1 MRPIIHIENVGK
13 RYQLASERVAY
24 ATLRESLVG
33 AFTKSVNRLRGR
45 GETTADRAFW
55 ALRGIN
61 LDIVPGE
68 RLGIVG
74 VNGAGKSTLLKILSR
89 ITEPTEGRA
98 RLYGRVGSLLEVGTG
113 FHGELTGR
121 ENIYLNGAIL
131 GMKHAEIARNFDEIV
146 AFAELGRFLNMPV
159 KRFSSGMY
167 MRLAF
172 AVAAHLQP
180 EILIVDEVLA
190 VGDAA
195 FQKKCLGKMSE
206 VSQNGR
212 TIIFVSHNMA
222 AVQNLCS
229 RVLWL
234 AGGHVVEDGEPTR
247 VIGNY
252 LKTTL
257 TTMSQQTWADPN
269 AAPGNDRVR
278 LRRAA
283 IVPAAA
289 EFEDHFTV
297 RTPLRVE
304 FEYWNLVDGTALD
317 LAVVIRTEEGYPIFS
332 AVSGRDPRWAGQR
345 FPAGLYRSSF
355 EIPGNLLNDGVHR
368 VEVNFRRNERQ
379 LVYRLDDVIV
389 FDVTDTAEDRVG
401 SFGKLVGAVRPP
413 LTWTTTLIEEQLEAD
428 TPPQVA
434 ESAH

>member
-13 RYQLASERVAY
+13 RYQLVSERAAY
-24 ATLRESLVG
+24 STLRESLVG
-33 AFTKSVNRLRGR
+33 SFMKSIDRLRGR
-45 GETTADRAFW
+45 GETSADRAFW

-61 LDIVPGE
+61 LDVVPGE

-113 FHGELTGR
+113 FHGELSGR
-121 ENIYLNGAIL
+121 ENVYLNGAIL

-146 AFAELGRFLNMPV
+146 AFAELGRFLNVPV
-159 KRFSSGMY
+159 KRYSTGMY

-212 TIIFVSHNMA
+212 TVIFVSHNMA

-229 RVLWL
+229 RVLWM
-234 AGGHVVEDGEPTR
+234 ATGRVVEDGEPAR

-257 TTMSQQTWADPN
+257 TTMSQQLWTDP
-269 AAPGNDRVR
+269 ASAPGNDRVR
-278 LRRAA
+278 VRRAA
-283 IVPAAA
+283 IVPAVA

-304 FEYWNLVDGTALD
+304 IEYWNLVAGSPLEI
-317 LAVVIRTEEGYPIFS
+317 AVIIRTEEGYPIFS
-332 AVSGRDPRWAGQR
+332 TSSGQWTGQSS
-345 FPAGLYRSSF
+345 PAGLYRSSF
-355 EIPGNLLNDGVHR
+355 EIPGDLLNDGVHR
-368 VEVNFRRNERQ
+368 VELNIRRNERQ
-379 LVYRLDDVIV
+379 LVYRLDDVLI
-389 FDVTDTAEDRVG
+389 FDVLDSAEERNG
-401 SFGKLVGAVRPP
+401 FFGKSIGAVRPP
-413 LTWTTTLIEEQLEAD
+413 LAWQNALLEEQLEPD
-428 TPPQVA
+428 TPPQVTEFA
-434 ESAH
+434 G

>member
-13 RYQLASERVAY
+13 RYQLVSERAAY
-24 ATLRESLVG
+24 STLRESLVG
-33 AFTKSVNRLRGR
+33 SFMKSVDRLRGR
-45 GETTADRAFW
+45 GEPRADREFW

-61 LDIVPGE
+61 LDVVPGE

-113 FHGELTGR
+113 FHGELSGR

-146 AFAELGRFLNMPV
+146 AFAELGRFLNVPV
-159 KRFSSGMY
+159 KRYSTGMY

-212 TIIFVSHNMA
+212 TVIFVSHNMA

-229 RVLWL
+229 RVLWMA
-234 AGGHVVEDGEPTR
+234 AGRVVEDGEPAR

-257 TTMSQQTWADPN
+257 TTMSQQLWADPVS
-269 AAPGNDRVR
+269 APGNDRVR
-278 LRRAA
+278 VRRAS
-283 IVPAAA
+283 IVPAVA

-297 RTPLRVE
+297 RTPLRIE
-304 FEYWNLVDGTALD
+304 FEYWNLLAGTPLEI
-317 LAVVIRTEEGYPIFS
+317 AVIIRTEEGYPIFS
-332 AVSGRDPRWAGQR
+332 TSSGRWTEQSV
-345 FPAGLYRSSF
+345 PAGLYRSSF
-355 EIPGNLLNDGVHR
+355 EIPGDLLNDGVHR
-368 VEVNFRRNERQ
+368 VELNIRRNERQ
-379 LVYRLDDVIV
+379 LVYRLDDILI
-389 FDVTDTAEDRVG
+389 FDVLDSAGDRIG
-401 SFGKLVGAVRPP
+401 SFGKSAGAVRPS
-413 LTWTTTLIEEQLEAD
+413 LAWQTTLVEEQLDPD
-428 TPPQVA
+428 TPPHVA
-434 ESAH
+434 EIAN

>member
-13 RYQLASERVAY
+13 RYELASERAAY
-24 ATLRESLVG
+24 STLRESLVG
-33 AFTKSVNRLRGR
+33 SFMKSVDRLRGR
-45 GETTADRAFW
+45 GETSADRAFW

-61 LDIVPGE
+61 LDVLPGE

-113 FHGELTGR
+113 FHGELSGR

-146 AFAELGRFLNMPV
+146 AFAELGRFLNVPV
-159 KRFSSGMY
+159 KRYSTGMY

-212 TIIFVSHNMA
+212 TVIFVSHNMA

-229 RVLWL
+229 RVLWMA
-234 AGGHVVEDGEPTR
+234 AGRVVEDGDPTR

-257 TTMSQQTWADPN
+257 TTMSQQLWVDPVS
-269 AAPGNDRVR
+269 APGNDRVR
-278 LRRAA
+278 VRRAA
-283 IVPAAA
+283 IVPAVA

-304 FEYWNLVDGTALD
+304 FEYWNLVAGTPLEI
-317 LAVVIRTEEGYPIFS
+317 AVIIRSEEGYPIFS
-332 AVSGRDPRWAGQR
+332 TSSGRDPQSAR
-345 FPAGLYRSSF
+345 AGLYRSSF
-355 EIPGNLLNDGVHR
+355 EIPGDLLNDGVHR
-368 VEVNFRRNERQ
+368 VELNIRRNERQ
-379 LVYRLDDVIV
+379 LVYRLDDVLV
-389 FDVTDTAEDRVG
+389 FDVLDSAEDRMG
-401 SFGKLVGAVRPP
+401 FFGKWIGAVRPP
-413 LTWTTTLIEEQLEAD
+413 LAWQTALIEEQLQPD
-428 TPPQVA
+428 TPPHIA
-434 ESAH
+434 EIAH

>member
-13 RYQLASERVAY
+13 RYQIASERVAY

-33 AFTKSVNRLRGR
+33 SFTRSIDRLRGR
-45 GETTADRAFW
+45 GETNADRAFW

-61 LDIVPGE
+61 LDIAPGE

-146 AFAELGRFLNMPV
+146 AFAELGRFLNLPV
-159 KRFSSGMY
+159 KRYSSGMY

-195 FQKKCLGKMSE
+195 FQKKCLGKMNE
-206 VSQNGR
+206 VSRNGR
-212 TIIFVSHNMA
+212 TVIFVSHNMS

-229 RVLWL
+229 RVIWL
-234 AGGHVVEDGEPTR
+234 AGGKVVEDGEPGR

-257 TTMSQQTWADPN
+257 TTMSQQTWPDPD
-269 AAPGNDRVR
+269 AAPGNDSVR

-283 IVPAAA
+283 VVPAAA
-289 EFEDHFTV
+289 EFEDHLTV

-304 FEYWNLVDGTALD
+304 FEYWNLVDGAALD

-332 AVSGRDPRWAGQR
+332 TLSRSDPRWTGR
-345 FPAGLYRSSF
+345 PFPAGLYRSSF
-355 EIPGNLLNDGVHR
+355 EIPGHLLNDGVHR
-368 VEVNFRRNERQ
+368 VEVNFRRNERH
-379 LVYRLDDVIV
+379 LLYRLDDILVFEVI
-389 FDVTDTAEDRVG
+389 DTAEDRVG
-401 SFGKLVGAVRPP
+401 SFGKVVGAVRPP
-413 LTWTTTLIEEQLEAD
+413 LSWTTTAIEAQKEVESGEA
-428 TPPQVA
+428 
-434 ESAH
+434 

>member
-1 MRPIIHIENVGK
+1 
-13 RYQLASERVAY
+13 
-24 ATLRESLVG
+24 LRESLVG
-33 AFTKSVNRLRGR
+33 SFTKSLNRLRGR
-45 GETTADRAFW
+45 GGTNADRAFW
-55 ALRGIN
+55 ALRGID
-61 LDIVPGE
+61 LDVVPGE

-89 ITEPTEGRA
+89 ITEPTEGRV

-113 FHGELTGR
+113 FHGELSGR

-146 AFAELGRFLNMPV
+146 AFAELGRFLDVAV
-159 KRFSSGMY
+159 KRFSTGMY

-212 TIIFVSHNMA
+212 TVIFVSHNMA

-229 RVLWL
+229 RVLWM
-234 AGGHVVEDGEPTR
+234 AAGHVVQDGEPAR
-247 VIGNY
+247 VIGDY

-257 TTMSQQTWADPN
+257 TAMSQQLWSDP
-269 AAPGNDRVR
+269 AVAPGNERVR
-278 LRRAA
+278 VRRAA

-297 RTPLRVE
+297 RTRLRVE
-304 FEYWNLVDGTALD
+304 FEYWNLIAGTPLEI
-317 LAVVIRTEEGYPIFS
+317 AVIIRTEEGYPIFS
-332 AVSGRDPRWAGQR
+332 TSSGADPRWTGQS

-355 EIPGNLLNDGVHR
+355 EIPGDLLNDGVHR
-368 VEVNFRRNERQ
+368 VELNIRRNERQ
-379 LVYRLDDVIV
+379 VVYRLDDILV
-389 FDVTDTAEDRVG
+389 FEILDSAEDRVG
-401 SFGKLVGAVRPP
+401 SFRKQVGAVRPP
-413 LTWTTTLIEEQLEAD
+413 LAWQTALIEEQREAD
-428 TPPQVA
+428 TPPQLA
-434 ESAH
+434 ELAR

>member
-13 RYQLASERVAY
+13 RYQIASERAAY
-24 ATLRESLVG
+24 STLRESLTG
-33 AFTKSVNRLRGR
+33 SFTRSVNRLRGR
-45 GETTADRAFW
+45 GETTAYRAFW

-61 LDIVPGE
+61 LDILPGE

-146 AFAELGRFLNMPV
+146 AFAELGRFLDMPV

-212 TIIFVSHNMA
+212 TVIFVSHNMS

-229 RVLWL
+229 RVIWL
-234 AGGHVVEDGEPTR
+234 AGGQVVDDGEPAR
-247 VIGNY
+247 VISNY
-252 LKTTL
+252 LRTTL
-257 TTMSQQTWADPN
+257 TTMSQQTWPDPN
-269 AAPGNDRVR
+269 AAPGNDVVR

-283 IVPAAA
+283 IVPAVA

-304 FEYWNLVDGTALD
+304 FEYWNLTPGSALD
-317 LAVVIRTEEGYPIFS
+317 LAVVVRTEEGYPIFS
-332 AVSGRDPRWAGQR
+332 TASGREPSWAGR
-345 FPAGLYRSSF
+345 PFPAGLYRSSF
-355 EIPGNLLNDGVHR
+355 EIPGGLLNDGVHR
-368 VEVNFRRNERQ
+368 VDISIRRNERQ
-379 LVYRLDDVIV
+379 IVYHLADVLV
-389 FDVTDTAEDRVG
+389 FDVIDTAEERRG
-401 SFGKLVGAVRPP
+401 SFGKLVGAVRPSF
-413 LTWTTTLIEEQLEAD
+413 TWQTGVIDEPVAD
-428 TPPQVA
+428 SVR
-434 ESAH
+434 

>member
-13 RYQLASERVAY
+13 RYQLVSERVAY
-24 ATLRESLVG
+24 ATLRESLAG
-33 AFTKSVNRLRGR
+33 SFMKSIDRLRGR
-45 GETTADRAFW
+45 GETSADRAFW

-113 FHGELTGR
+113 FHGELSGR
-121 ENIYLNGAIL
+121 ENVYLNGAIL

-146 AFAELGRFLNMPV
+146 AFAELGRFLNVPV
-159 KRFSSGMY
+159 KRYSTGMY

-212 TIIFVSHNMA
+212 TVIFVSHNMA

-229 RVLWL
+229 RVLWMA
-234 AGGHVVEDGEPTR
+234 AGRVVEDGEPAR

-257 TTMSQQTWADPN
+257 TTMSQQLWTDP
-269 AAPGNDRVR
+269 ASAPGNDRVR
-278 LRRAA
+278 VRRAA
-283 IVPAAA
+283 IVPAVA

-304 FEYWNLVDGTALD
+304 FEYWNLVAGSPLEI
-317 LAVVIRTEEGYPIFS
+317 AVIIRTEEGYPIFS
-332 AVSGRDPRWAGQR
+332 TSSGRWTEQSL
-345 FPAGLYRSSF
+345 PAGLYRSSF
-355 EIPGNLLNDGVHR
+355 EIPGDLLNDGVHR
-368 VEVNFRRNERQ
+368 VELNIRRNERQ
-379 LVYRLDDVIV
+379 LVYRLDDVLV
-389 FDVTDTAEDRVG
+389 FDVLDSAEERNG
-401 SFGKLVGAVRPP
+401 FFGKSIGAVRPP
-413 LTWTTTLIEEQLEAD
+413 LAWQNTLLEEQLEPD
-428 TPPQVA
+428 TPPRVA
-434 ESAH
+434 EFAG